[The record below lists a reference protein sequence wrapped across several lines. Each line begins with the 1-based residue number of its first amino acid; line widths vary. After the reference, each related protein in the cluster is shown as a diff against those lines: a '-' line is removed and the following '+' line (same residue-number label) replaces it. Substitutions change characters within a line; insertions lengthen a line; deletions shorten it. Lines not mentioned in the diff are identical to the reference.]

1 MTSQRLVV
9 RRAVPADIAAIAGL
23 HASRI
28 DEGFLPTLGQ
38 PFLRRLYR
46 RILRSR
52 DTSAHV
58 AVDDRGRIVGFAAA
72 CADVGALYRRFVVR
86 DGVVAACVAAPHLL
100 RSWRRALETLRYPAH
115 SDGGKLPDAE
125 ILAVAVAPEASGRG
139 VGRALVDACGRDMQ
153 RLGLAAVKVVA
164 GAHNDGARALYT
176 GCGFDEV
183 TRVQVHEGTD
193 SAVYVRE
200 TARLAVVGRG

>member
-1 MTSQRLVV
+1 MIV
-9 RRAVPADIAAIAGL
+9 RRAVAADVAAIAAL
-23 HASRI
+23 HATRI

-38 PFLRRLYR
+38 PLLRRLYR

-52 DTSAHV
+52 DAGAHV
-58 AVDDRGRIVGFAAA
+58 AVDDAGTIVGFAAA

-86 DGVVAACVAAPHLL
+86 DGVAAGFLAAPHL
-100 RSWRRALETLRYPAH
+100 RHSWRRALETLRYPSH
-115 SDGGKLPDAE
+115 TDGVHLPDAE
-125 ILAVAVAPEASGRG
+125 ILAVAVAAEVSGRG
-139 VGRALVDACGRDMQ
+139 VGRALVDACSRDMQ

-183 TRVQVHEGTD
+183 TRLQVHEGTD
-193 SAVYVRE
+193 SSVYVRN
-200 TARLAVVGRG
+200 TGLAVVGRG